1 MGRVDNT
8 WAAKAASDLSGKR
21 GFVVKLVSADTVD
34 VVSSQKDFPFGILLN
49 NPTAGQV
56 AELALEGVIEA
67 VADGSGTPISLFAR
81 VGFDNTGRQIVKAAN
96 DPTMCGHALDTCAIF
111 GGTVRLLIRWGR

>member
-1 MGRVDNT
+1 MGRVDST
-8 WAAKAASDLSGKR
+8 WAGKANSDLSGKR
-21 GFVVKLVSADTVD
+21 GFVMKLVSADTID
-34 VVSSQKDFPFGILLN
+34 VVTSQADFPFGILLN

-67 VADGSGTPISLFAR
+67 VADGSGTPITLFAR
-81 VGFDNTGRQIVKAAN
+81 IGFDNNGRQLVKAAL
-96 DPTMCGHALDTCAIF
+96 DPTMCGHALDACAIL